1 MRRWPTPT
9 HWICAH
15 GCHEQRHV
23 KLVFGRQLL
32 HKDWLCE
39 LHYENEMMGLSGS
52 LVAVKSQSADSS
64 LSIRTDH
71 ALCLD
76 KHLSPSSR
84 WRTKDDISKWM
95 EHQNREIRHNVIFLY
110 VLVLPPP
117 QRTMKKIRSCQRTT
131 TAYKPSK
138 TNLRIFFF
146 LFLLTRRS
154 IAQVWKGF
162 CLVWYYLF

>member
-1 MRRWPTPT
+1 
-9 HWICAH
+9 
-15 GCHEQRHV
+15 
-23 KLVFGRQLL
+23 
-32 HKDWLCE
+32 
-39 LHYENEMMGLSGS
+39 MGLSGS

-84 WRTKDDISKWM
+84 WRTKDDISKRM

-146 LFLLTRRS
+146 FVSTNAKIHCTGLKGILLSLVLFILN
-154 IAQVWKGF
+154 
-162 CLVWYYLF
+162 